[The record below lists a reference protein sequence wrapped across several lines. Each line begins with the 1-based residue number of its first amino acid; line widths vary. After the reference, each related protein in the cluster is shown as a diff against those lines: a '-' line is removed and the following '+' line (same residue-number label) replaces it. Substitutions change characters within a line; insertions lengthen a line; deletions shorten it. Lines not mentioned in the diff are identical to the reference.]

1 MCMRP
6 QEPLWVLIWL
16 KKLLAA
22 TPLRSVPHPVTKLH
36 LNHAADFDRR
46 PNIWF
51 SSVHLTLPDVFQ
63 VVSLRKEVAERFHWQ
78 AIFFSGLKLCAI
90 IPACVYVFNN
100 LAHAA
105 LDYTLCAD
113 GYIFSACVSVYRLS
127 LHFTR
132 STPQPHSLIRGSDI
146 KLAKGHFHR
155 IY

>member
-6 QEPLWVLIWL
+6 QEPLWYLIWV
-16 KKLLAA
+16 KKLPAA
-22 TPLRSVPHPVTKLH
+22 TPLRSVPHPAAKLH
-36 LNHAADFDRR
+36 LNHAADFVRG
-46 PNIWF
+46 PNMWF
-51 SSVHLTLPDVFQ
+51 SFVHLMLPDVFQ
-63 VVSLRKEVAERFHWQ
+63 VVSFRKEVAKRFHWQ

-105 LDYTLCAD
+105 LNYTLCAD
-113 GYIFSACVSVYRLS
+113 GYIFSAYVSFYRLS

-132 STPQPHSLIRGSDI
+132 STPQPYSLIRGFDI
-146 KLAKGHFHR
+146 KLTKGHFHS